1 MLGCCQ
7 TMSKSTKV
15 KRKKLSFNTKTKAM
29 NMLGIPKTHFFESKP
44 LAEVRS
50 AFVKNLVAKKHDDV
64 DEDGQTLILLR

>member
-1 MLGCCQ
+1 M
-7 TMSKSTKV
+7 
-15 KRKKLSFNTKTKAM
+15 SFNTKTKAM

-64 DEDGQTLILLR
+64 DEDGQTLILLC